1 MNKIINRIRQE
12 LDLSELKGDP
22 LEDIAKLL
30 RFLFVFAIVAITVLI
45 IKGLIWIIQQSIGG
59 IGTAKMRYTS
69 AFIVTGSNPVLTTK
83 KSFKVWN

>member
-30 RFLFVFAIVAITVLI
+30 RFLFVFAIVAIIALI
-45 IKGLIWIIQQSIGG
+45 IKGLIWIIQ
-59 IGTAKMRYTS
+59 
-69 AFIVTGSNPVLTTK
+69 
-83 KSFKVWN
+83 

>member
-30 RFLFVFAIVAITVLI
+30 RFLFVFAIVAIIALI
-45 IKGLIWIIQQSIGG
+45 IKGLIWIIQQSGGG
-59 IGTAKMRYTS
+59 IGKRS
-69 AFIVTGSNPVLTTK
+69 L
-83 KSFKVWN
+83 